1 MAEKVLECGRNGPAK
16 KVFPPKNG
24 IKLQGEENITSKSTG
39 LEGNVTRTKFWT
51 RRREFF
57 HNALKAFSVTEADG
71 NLDEFNSQSST
82 LASHIPV
89 QALEINVKEVLTY
102 PLSDR
107 KWLTG

>member
-1 MAEKVLECGRNGPAK
+1 MLLGQNFGHA
-16 KVFPPKNG
+16 
-24 IKLQGEENITSKSTG
+24 
-39 LEGNVTRTKFWT
+39 
-51 RRREFF
+51 RESFF
-57 HNALKAFSVTEADG
+57 IMHLKAVSVTEADG

-82 LASHIPV
+82 LASQIPV

>member
-1 MAEKVLECGRNGPAK
+1 MLLGQNFGHA
-16 KVFPPKNG
+16 
-24 IKLQGEENITSKSTG
+24 
-39 LEGNVTRTKFWT
+39 
-51 RRREFF
+51 RESFF
-57 HNALKAFSVTEADG
+57 IMRLKAFSVTEAEG

>member
-1 MAEKVLECGRNGPAK
+1 M
-16 KVFPPKNG
+16 
-24 IKLQGEENITSKSTG
+24 
-39 LEGNVTRTKFWT
+39 
-51 RRREFF
+51 
-57 HNALKAFSVTEADG
+57 HLKAFSVTEADG

-82 LASHIPV
+82 LASQIPV

>member
-1 MAEKVLECGRNGPAK
+1 MLLGQNFGHA
-16 KVFPPKNG
+16 
-24 IKLQGEENITSKSTG
+24 
-39 LEGNVTRTKFWT
+39 
-51 RRREFF
+51 RESFF
-57 HNALKAFSVTEADG
+57 IMHLKAFSATEAEG

-89 QALEINVKEVLTY
+89 QALEINVKEFLTH